1 MIGFLRKRKVLVGA
15 AVLIGGMAI
24 MEACVSPMFDA
35 SSDVQSSGMDIPDDA
50 SRLSYMAGLL
60 SESRTGLGPA
70 DEARLAEVI
79 LEESVANG
87 LDPLFVMAL
96 IKTESTFYNWARS
109 YKGAKGLMQIM
120 PRTGRWVA
128 EELDLEWDGDRTL
141 FNPYLNVRLGIRYI
155 SHLRERYGDD
165 TLLTLAAYNAGPTRL
180 SRIIRRGANP
190 PERYANKVLA
200 IYKDFQEGYAYN

>member
-1 MIGFLRKRKVLVGA
+1 MVGFLRKRKVLVGA

-24 MEACVSPMFDA
+24 MEACVFPMFDA
-35 SSDVQSSGMDIPDDA
+35 SFDVQSSGMDIPDDE
-50 SRLSYMAGLL
+50 SRLSYMAALL

-120 PRTGRWVA
+120 PRTGRWAA

-190 PERYANKVLA
+190 PKRYADKVLA
-200 IYKDFQEGYAYN
+200 NYKDFQEGYGYN